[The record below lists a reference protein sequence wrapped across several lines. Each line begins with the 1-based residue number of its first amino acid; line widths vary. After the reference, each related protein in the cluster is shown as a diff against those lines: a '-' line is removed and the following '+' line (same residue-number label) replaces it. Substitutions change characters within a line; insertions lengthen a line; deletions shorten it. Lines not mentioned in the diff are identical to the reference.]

1 MKHRS
6 FPILMLEL
14 LQNAIKVYGALPEED
29 DDQTL
34 ITAAAINNHKTT
46 RYAICLCRQESAS
59 GGFHA
64 LRLLFEL
71 FKVVFGS
78 GYSSFMPM
86 ANIYLFEVG
95 VTRHR

>member
-1 MKHRS
+1 
-6 FPILMLEL
+6 MLPDIDDAVWPE
-14 LQNAIKVYGALPEED
+14 NAIKVYGAFPEEY

-64 LRLLFEL
+64 LCLRFEPL
-71 FKVVFGS
+71 NVVFGEKDS
-78 GYSSFMPM
+78 IFMPM
-86 ANIYLFEVG
+86 TRIYLFDVG
-95 VTRHR
+95 VTRHQ